1 MRRRARQTGFGAKA
15 ALLGAVIALSAG
27 AARAEERAVFDITLL
42 GFRAA
47 TLSFAGVVQDGAYAA
62 SGQLRSTGIARVVAK
77 VAFDA
82 QVRGVVRAGRFH
94 PRSYAERA
102 VTDEASSAGAVR
114 YVGRTPQ
121 DKVYDP
127 PRAVDSHGVPA
138 RDQAGTVDPMT
149 VIFAALRDQPRA
161 GVCALAYPVYDGA
174 RRSQVTLT
182 QPSAETSAG
191 RLTCQGEYRRIAG
204 FSPQSMAERQSFPF
218 ELTYQRQPDG
228 LYRVVLVTTPTTFG
242 QATLRRR

>member
-82 QVRGVVRAGRFH
+82 QVRGVVRAGFLLH
-94 PRSYAERA
+94 IRA
-102 VTDEASSAGAVR
+102 FW
-114 YVGRTPQ
+114 
-121 DKVYDP
+121 
-127 PRAVDSHGVPA
+127 PA
-138 RDQAGTVDPMT
+138 RPS
-149 VIFAALRDQPRA
+149 R
-161 GVCALAYPVYDGA
+161 
-174 RRSQVTLT
+174 RRSVPTPAQA
-182 QPSAETSAG
+182 P
-191 RLTCQGEYRRIAG
+191 CRRG
-204 FSPQSMAERQSFPF
+204 
-218 ELTYQRQPDG
+218 
-228 LYRVVLVTTPTTFG
+228 
-242 QATLRRR
+242 